1 MAFVLGGGGDL
12 GAHEVGMLRA
22 LSDFGIT
29 PDLVVGTS
37 IGAINGAMIAA
48 DPSVRAV
55 ERLTELWT
63 TLDRDGVFGDSIFSK
78 VATLAR
84 SGTHLT
90 SNTRLREL
98 IERSLP
104 VQTFEELQ
112 VPFECVAASIE
123 QATVHYFSSGSLVD
137 AILASSAVPGLLP
150 PVEIDGE
157 HFLDGGLVASIPL
170 DRAIDLGAT
179 TIHVLQVGR
188 IEEALKVPT
197 KPWEVAM
204 VAFEISRRHRFAE
217 SLRDLPDGIEVHVLP
232 TGDPKSFNDLRQYR
246 RSNTTSIG
254 YRIEQSRIA
263 TSTYLTEHLS
273 GQLSGHSAETP
284 DD

>member
-1 MAFVLGGGGDL
+1 MTQTTAFVLGGGGDL
-12 GAHEVGMLRA
+12 GAHEVGMLSA
-22 LSDFGIT
+22 LADFDIT
-29 PDLVVGTS
+29 PDLIVGTS

-48 DPSVRAV
+48 DPSARAV

-63 TLDRDGVFGDSIFSK
+63 TLDRSGVFGDSIFSK

-90 SNTRLREL
+90 DNRTLRAL
-98 IERSLP
+98 LERSLP
-104 VQTFEELQ
+104 VQSFEELV

-123 QATVHYFSSGSLVD
+123 HATAHYFSSGPLVD

-170 DRAIDLGAT
+170 GRAIDLGADE
-179 TIHVLQVGR
+179 IYVLQVGR
-188 IEEALKVPT
+188 IEEPLTAPT

-204 VAFEISRRHRFAE
+204 VAFEISRRHRFTE
-217 SLRDLPDGIEVHVLP
+217 SLRNLPSGVDVHVLP

-246 RSNTTSIG
+246 RSNSSSIER
-254 YRIEQSRIA
+254 RIEQSRSA
-263 TSTYLTEHLS
+263 TVAYLESLP
-273 GQLSGHSAETP
+273 A
-284 DD
+284 